1 MLWPQSP
8 AKKKSNWVRMHN
20 ELAPKIEK
28 ELKIKI
34 IDTLVPGGKVVKKG
48 KKKGLPVDEW
58 PLSRT
63 SDAVAEFLQE

>member
-1 MLWPQSP
+1 
-8 AKKKSNWVRMHN
+8 MHN